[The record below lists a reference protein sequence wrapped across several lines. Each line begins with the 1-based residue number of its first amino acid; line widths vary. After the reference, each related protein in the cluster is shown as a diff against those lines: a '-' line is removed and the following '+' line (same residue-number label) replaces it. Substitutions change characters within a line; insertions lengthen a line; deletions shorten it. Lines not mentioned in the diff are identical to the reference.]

1 MFDMNLFSERL
12 KAARQ
17 QKGTSQA
24 ELAQAVG
31 VTAATISSYE
41 NPKNAKIPALDKAYA
56 MAEALGVGLDRLC
69 GYENEDAVDTRKIL
83 STFVFLL
90 SHLKIDI
97 ATEYITYFGERRAYE
112 LIGDDYFI
120 GEFLKEYQKIQPVL
134 EDKGIPDYLKNGLL
148 ETLYTKF
155 KDYSYCPES
164 KDFIDF

>member
-1 MFDMNLFSERL
+1 MFDMSLFSERL

-17 QKGTSQA
+17 QKGISQA

-41 NPKNAKIPALDKAYA
+41 NSKNAKIPALDKAYA
-56 MAEALGVGLDRLC
+56 MAEALDVGLDRLC
-69 GYENEDAVDTRKIL
+69 GYENEDAVDARKIL
-83 STFVFLL
+83 CTFVFLL

-97 ATEYITYFGERRAYE
+97 ITEGSMIYGEPRAFS
-112 LIGDDYFI
+112 LIGNDYKI

-134 EDKGIPDYLKNGLL
+134 EDDNIPEYLKNGLL
-148 ETLYTKF
+148 ETLYSKF
-155 KDYSYCPES
+155 KNYSYCPES

>member
-1 MFDMNLFSERL
+1 MFDMSLFSERL

-17 QKGTSQA
+17 QKGISQA

-41 NPKNAKIPALDKAYA
+41 NSKNAKIPALDKAYA
-56 MAEALGVGLDRLC
+56 MAETLDVGLDRLC
-69 GYENEDAVDTRKIL
+69 GYENEDAVDARKIL

-90 SHLKIDI
+90 SHLKLDI
-97 ATEYITYFGERRAYE
+97 FTEGLPAFSITGYDKE
-112 LIGDDYFI
+112 I

-134 EDKGIPDYLKNGLL
+134 EDENIPEYLKNGLL
-148 ETLYTKF
+148 ETLYSKF
-155 KDYSYCPES
+155 KNYSYCPES